1 MAICD
6 LVITWI
12 IILIV
17 IADIKILSINFF
29 VCSSRDDLFA
39 MKAVS
44 KIGRVVADHRLDDVG
59 VVDFVGVVT
68 NQVDTIPIIWLKI
81 TACFDEVRAVAGI
94 LLV

>member
-1 MAICD
+1 
-6 LVITWI
+6 
-12 IILIV
+12 
-17 IADIKILSINFF
+17 
-29 VCSSRDDLFA
+29 

-81 TACFDEVRAVAGI
+81 TGCFDEVRAAADI